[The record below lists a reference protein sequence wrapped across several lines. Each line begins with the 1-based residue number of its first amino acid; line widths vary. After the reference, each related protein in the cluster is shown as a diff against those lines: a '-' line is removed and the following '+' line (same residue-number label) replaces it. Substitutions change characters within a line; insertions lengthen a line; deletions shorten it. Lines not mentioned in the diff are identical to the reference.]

1 MDRRRFFGEAKTPP
15 LYIFDGEQDG
25 SHLLGDFKA
34 KDQKGRSYFQN
45 RELMVSPNGWLEL
58 NVYFYLGTSTNPQ
71 PIDTSKYT
79 KLCLLGRSEDYAG
92 TKARFG
98 LSQMGGVLFSG
109 YVTVERSNT
118 DTLYEVDISNRTS
131 GFPAFYVPESQ
142 YAEYPPPDVHCK
154 KIWLE

>member
-1 MDRRRFFGEAKTPP
+1 MDRRRFFGESKKPF
-15 LYIFDGEQDG
+15 YIFDKEQDG
-25 SHLLGDFKA
+25 SHLLHDVHVRA
-34 KDQKGRSYFQN
+34 STGRSYFQSN
-45 RELMVSPNGWLEL
+45 ELIISPNGNLEL
-58 NVYFYLGTSTNPQ
+58 SVYFYLGTYPNTQ

-98 LSQMGGVLFSG
+98 LSQFGGALSSG
-109 YVTVERSNT
+109 YVTVAGSDT
-118 DTLYEVDISNRTS
+118 DTLYEVDISGKAS
-131 GFPAFYVPESQ
+131 GYPAFYVPESQ